1 MFSKVLCSLQTNRKQ
16 MQCQVTEEGEDC
28 AASVYEYGENQYVS
42 VKLDVPDTFV
52 SDFKVLFAV

>member
-1 MFSKVLCSLQTNRKQ
+1 